1 MVKEARR
8 LGFQVDIHE
17 SAEVTDIA
25 TDKDGVTLSV
35 NNSRLPERFNLAVI
49 ATGHVWPDEDEATRT
64 FFPSPWSG
72 LMDADIPAC
81 RVGIMGTSLSGLDA
95 AMAVVMQHGAFVD
108 DKFVLDKGS
117 EALKIVLMSRTGI
130 LPEADFTALFL
141 TSRCRY

>member
-1 MVKEARR
+1 
-8 LGFQVDIHE
+8 
-17 SAEVTDIA
+17 
-25 TDKDGVTLSV
+25 
-35 NNSRLPERFNLAVI
+35 
-49 ATGHVWPDEDEATRT
+49 
-64 FFPSPWSG
+64 
-72 LMDADIPAC
+72 MDADIPAC